1 MLKTKNGIENWL
13 KKYEIKNYT
22 INNDLTV
29 DVDGDVYLYYK
40 KLKQIPIKFDIIKG
54 YFNCSNNYLTSLDF
68 CPKEVGGNFNCS
80 WNELTSLEFCPIE
93 IGGDFNCSWN
103 ELISLDGCPKSVG
116 GDFYSNIFSDDEY
129 RFHLIQIERKEF
141 AETLNSTLSHKQDVK
156 PNKRL
161 KI

>member
-80 WNELTSLEFCPIE
+80 WNEL
-93 IGGDFNCSWN
+93 
-103 ELISLDGCPKSVG
+103 ISLDGCPKSVG

>member
-13 KKYEIKNYT
+13 KKYEIQNYT

-68 CPKEVGGNFNCS
+68 CPKEVGGN
-80 WNELTSLEFCPIE
+80 
-93 IGGDFNCSWN
+93 FNCSWN